1 MKTFGLFCILWLIY
15 LIVTFNFL
23 LPNIGIDQMLKL
35 ILSTQMTYIMYRLLK
50 EEYYED
56 NKH

>member
-15 LIVTFNFL
+15 LIVIFNFL

>member
-1 MKTFGLFCILWLIY
+1 MKTFRLFYILWLIY
-15 LIVTFNFL
+15 LIVIFNL

-35 ILSTQMTYIMYRLLK
+35 ILYTQMTYIIYRLLK